1 MSRPL
6 SDGLLY
12 VGIPTNWFR
21 LPEHKILRAKLGMN
35 AMLIWTELY
44 LSSFEITGYYTK
56 VTDDDI
62 AILAMEYGVKENFI
76 REVLHFLAERSMVD
90 ATLLRSDKVITSRD
104 IQLTFQ
110 EAVKER
116 GKKRV
121 IEVKK
126 RYWLVEPEKTRT
138 FIKLCPDD
146 DFEGKNAG
154 YSGKNSPKNEKNKG
168 SAGRKERREKE
179 KKGHYRKGEK
189 NARSAVNPGK
199 NGRRFYRVLSVEKRA
214 ERLRRMYNEVCVP
227 LGLTASKRV
236 TEPVLLC
243 VKKALRC
250 GYTLEDHRRVFCYVG
265 NSRFLRG
272 ETKSS
277 FKANLEWLCDPANME
292 KVLAGKYSDYGK
304 QTRETESAP
313 LASSFDVDDFFAASM
328 ARSAKTNEAMEDGEV
343 LPWMKG

>member
-6 SDGLLY
+6 SDGLPY

-121 IEVKK
+121 IEVRK

-146 DFEGKNAG
+146 DSEGKNVG
-154 YSGKNSPKNEKNKG
+154 YSGKNSSKNEKNKG

-179 KKGHYRKGEK
+179 KKGYYRKGEK

-199 NGRRFYRVLSVEKRA
+199 NGRRIYHVLSVGKRA
-214 ERLRRMYNEVCVP
+214 EKLKRMYNETCVP
-227 LGLTASKRV
+227 LGLAASKRI
-236 TEPVLLC
+236 TEPVLLH

-250 GYTLEDHRRVFCYVG
+250 GYTLEDHRRVFGYVG

-277 FKANLEWLCDPANME
+277 FKANLEWLCDPENME

-304 QTRETESAP
+304 QTREPSP
-313 LASSFDVDDFFAASM
+313 MVASSFDVDDFFAASM
-328 ARSAKTNEAMEDGEV
+328 ARAAKTTAAEDDD
-343 LPWMKG
+343 LPWMKGE